1 MRRVNTRNVILYSK
15 TLKLL
20 NGVSNVLPDRVV
32 FGSTEKKL
40 VRLKATFEDFFYMF
54 LGAIYFYFIF
64 FRDTMKRSENKKN
77 V

>member
-40 VRLKATFEDFFYMF
+40 VRLKATFEDFFLHVFRGNLF
-54 LGAIYFYFIF
+54 LFYFF
-64 FRDTMKRSENKKN
+64 SEIQ
-77 V
+77 